1 MGLMSPDLRVVLFG
15 YGLAGRVFH
24 SPLISA
30 TPGLRIT
37 GIVTADE
44 ERRAQALQDH
54 PGIRLFATSEEALA
68 KIDEF
73 DLAVIAGANVT
84 HFPLAMASVAN
95 GWSVVVDK
103 PLAPSAERAQ
113 EILEAAEAAG
123 VQVHP
128 FQNRRWDS
136 DFLTLRA
143 LVENEPIGTPH
154 RFESRIERLRISPR
168 GSWRESAD
176 PADLGGVLLDFG
188 AHLVDQAI
196 ELLGPIV
203 EVRAWARSVRYAGL
217 APDDMAITAF
227 HENGAVSEL
236 IGSQAAAFGE
246 PRYTLFATRG
256 GVRVVGSDT
265 QEAALRAG
273 ISANSADWGVEAAD
287 FTATVVTPNESEE
300 LISREVALV
309 RGRWN
314 EYYPSVR
321 DSILGHGLPP
331 VPVTDVV
338 ANMRVLDAAAQS
350 ARTGETARLSPP
362 AAHE

>member
-1 MGLMSPDLRVVLFG
+1 MSPDLRVLLFG

-30 TPGLRIT
+30 TPGMRIT
-37 GIVTADE
+37 GIVTGND
-44 ERRAQALQDH
+44 ERRAQALADH
-54 PGIRLFATSEEALA
+54 PGVRLFATSDEALA
-68 KIDEF
+68 ARDDF

-84 HFPLAMASVAN
+84 HFPLSRASIAN
-95 GWSVVVDK
+95 GWHVVVDK
-103 PLAPSAERAQ
+103 PLAPTAARAQ
-113 EILEAAEAAG
+113 EILDMADAAG

-143 LVENEPIGTPH
+143 LVDSEPIGIPH
-154 RFESRIERLRISPR
+154 RFESRIERLRIAPR

-196 ELLGPIV
+196 ELLGPISA
-203 EVRAWARSVRYAGL
+203 VRAWARSVRYPGL

-227 HENGAVSEL
+227 HASGAVSEL
-236 IGSQAAAFGE
+236 IGSQAAAFGQ

-256 GVRVVGSDT
+256 GVRISDSDT

-273 ISANSADWGVEAAD
+273 VSANSPGWGLESSD
-287 FTATVVTPNESEE
+287 FTATVVTPDESEE
-300 LISREVALV
+300 LSSREVALV

-314 EYYPSVR
+314 EYYPAVR
-321 DSILGHGLPP
+321 DSILGQGQPP
-331 VPVTDVV
+331 VPGPDVV
-338 ANMRVLDAAAQS
+338 ANMRVLDAAAQAAQS
-350 ARTGETARLSPP
+350 GDTVVLSPP
-362 AAHE
+362 AAHA

>member
-1 MGLMSPDLRVVLFG
+1 MTTDLRVLLFG

-24 SPLISA
+24 SPLISS
-30 TPGLRIT
+30 TPGLRIA
-37 GIVTADE
+37 GIVTANE
-44 ERRAQALQDH
+44 ERRAQALADH
-54 PGIRLFATSEEALA
+54 PGVRLFVTAEDALA
-68 KIDEF
+68 EVSNV

-84 HFPLAMASVAN
+84 HFPLAMASIAN

-103 PLAPSAERAQ
+103 PLAPTAALAH
-113 EILEAAEAAG
+113 EILDAAALAG

-136 DFLTLRA
+136 DFLTLQA
-143 LVENEPIGTPH
+143 LVESEPIGTPH

-227 HENGAVSEL
+227 HEGGAVSEL

-256 GVRVVGSDT
+256 GVRIVGSDT

-273 ISANSADWGVEAAD
+273 IRADSADWGIEAAD
-287 FTATVVTPNESEE
+287 FTATVITPDESDE
-300 LISREVALV
+300 LISREVALAP
-309 RGRWN
+309 GRWN
-314 EYYPSVR
+314 EYYPAVR
-321 DSILGHGLPP
+321 DSIRGTGIAP
-331 VPVTDVV
+331 VPVSDVV
-338 ANMRVLDAAAQS
+338 SNMRVLDAAAES
-350 ARTGETARLSPP
+350 ARTGETVRLNP
-362 AAHE
+362 AAGHA

>member
-1 MGLMSPDLRVVLFG
+1 MAPDLRVLLFG
-15 YGLAGRVFH
+15 YGLAGCVFH
-24 SPLISA
+24 SPLIST
-30 TPGLRIT
+30 TPGLRIF
-37 GIVTADE
+37 GIVTGNQ
-44 ERRAQALQDH
+44 ERRSQALADH
-54 PGIRLFATSEEALA
+54 PGVQLFSTAEEALA
-68 KIDEF
+68 EAEDV

-84 HFPLAMASVAN
+84 HLPLALASIAH
-95 GWSVVVDK
+95 GWNVVVDK
-103 PLAPSAERAQ
+103 PLAPTAIDAQ
-113 EILEAAEAAG
+113 EILDAAAAAG

-143 LVENEPIGTPH
+143 LAQTEPIGTPH
-154 RFESRIERLRISPR
+154 RFESRIERLRIAPR

-203 EVRAWARSVRYAGL
+203 EVRAWARSVRYPGL

-227 HENGAVSEL
+227 HESGAVSEL

-246 PRYTLFATRG
+246 PRYTLLATRG
-256 GVRVVGSDT
+256 GVRILGSDT

-273 ISANSADWGVEAAD
+273 ISANSVEWGIEAGSL
-287 FTATVVTPNESEE
+287 TATVVTPGADDT
-300 LISREVALV
+300 LTSREVPLV

-314 EYYPSVR
+314 EYYPAVR
-321 DSILGHGLPP
+321 DSILGSGEPP
-331 VPVTDVV
+331 VPGSDVV
-338 ANMRVLDAAAQS
+338 ANMRVLDAAAES
-350 ARTGETARLSPP
+350 ARTGETVSLGSP
-362 AAHE
+362 AAHA

>member
-1 MGLMSPDLRVVLFG
+1 MTTELRVLLFG

-30 TPGLRIT
+30 TPGLRII
-37 GIVTADE
+37 GIVTGNAD
-44 ERRAQALQDH
+44 RRSQALADH
-54 PGIRLFATSEEALA
+54 PDVQLYSTAEEALA
-68 KIDEF
+68 QASDV

-84 HFPLAMASVAN
+84 HLPLAMASIAH
-95 GWSVVVDK
+95 GWNVVVDK
-103 PLAPSAERAQ
+103 PLAPTALDAQ
-113 EILEAAEAAG
+113 EILDAAQSAG

-136 DFLTLRA
+136 DFLTLQELART
-143 LVENEPIGTPH
+143 EPIGTPH
-154 RFESRIERLRISPR
+154 RFESRIERLRIAPR

-176 PADLGGVLLDFG
+176 PAELGGVLLDFG

-203 EVRAWARSVRYAGL
+203 EVRAWARSVRYPGL

-227 HENGAVSEL
+227 HESGAISEL

-256 GVRVVGSDT
+256 GVRIVGSDT

-273 ISANSADWGVEAAD
+273 ISANSAEWGIEDAA
-287 FTATVVTPNESEE
+287 FTASVVTPDSHDE
-300 LISREVALV
+300 LTSREVSLV

-314 EYYPSVR
+314 EYYPAVR
-321 DSILGHGLPP
+321 DSILGSGKPP
-331 VPVTDVV
+331 VPSSDVV
-338 ANMRVLDAAAQS
+338 ANMQVLDAAAES
-350 ARTGETARLSPP
+350 ARTGETVRLAWP
-362 AAHE
+362 AGHA

>member
-1 MGLMSPDLRVVLFG
+1 MTTDLRVLLFG

-30 TPGLRIT
+30 TPGLHIS
-37 GIVTADE
+37 GIVTANE
-44 ERRAQALQDH
+44 ERRAQALANH
-54 PGIRLFATSEEALA
+54 PGVRLFSTAEEALA
-68 KIDEF
+68 EVSEF

-84 HFPLAMASVAN
+84 HFPLAMASIAN

-103 PLAPSAERAQ
+103 PLAPTAALAQ
-113 EILEAAEAAG
+113 EILDSAALAG

-136 DFLTLRA
+136 DFLTLQA

-154 RFESRIERLRISPR
+154 RFESRIERLRIAPR

-196 ELLGPIV
+196 ELLGPIT

-227 HENGAVSEL
+227 HESGAVSEL

-256 GVRVVGSDT
+256 GVRIVGSDT

-273 ISANSADWGVEAAD
+273 IRADSADWGIEATD
-287 FTATVVTPNESEE
+287 FTATVITPDESEE
-300 LISREVALV
+300 LISREVSLKP
-309 RGRWN
+309 GRWN
-314 EYYPSVR
+314 EYYSAVR
-321 DSILGHGLPP
+321 DSIRGTGIAP
-331 VPVTDVV
+331 VPVSDIVS
-338 ANMRVLDAAAQS
+338 NMRVLDAAADS
-350 ARTGETARLSPP
+350 ARTGETVRLKP
-362 AAHE
+362 AAAHA

>member
-1 MGLMSPDLRVVLFG
+1 MATDLRVLLFG

-30 TPGLRIT
+30 TAGMTIT
-37 GIVTADE
+37 GIVTGNE
-44 ERRAQALQDH
+44 ERRSQALADH
-54 PGIRLFATSEEALA
+54 PDARIFSTAEETLA
-68 KIDEF
+68 EVDEF

-84 HFPLAMASVAN
+84 HYPLAMAAIAN
-95 GWSVVVDK
+95 GWCVVVDK
-103 PLAPSAERAQ
+103 PLAPTAAAAQ
-113 EILEAAEAAG
+113 EILDAATAAG

-143 LVENEPIGTPH
+143 LAETEPIGTPH
-154 RFESRIERLRISPR
+154 RFESRIERLRIAPR

-196 ELLGPIV
+196 ELLGPITAV
-203 EVRAWARSVRYAGL
+203 QAWARSVRYPGL

-227 HENGAVSEL
+227 HESGAISEL

-246 PRYTLFATRG
+246 PRYTLLATRG
-256 GVRVVGSDT
+256 GVRITGSDT
-265 QEAALRAG
+265 QEAALRARITANAAEWG
-273 ISANSADWGVEAAD
+273 IEAAD
-287 FTATVVTPNESEE
+287 FTATVVTPDAAGE
-300 LISREVALV
+300 LTSREVALV

-314 EYYPSVR
+314 EYYPAVR
-321 DSILGHGLPP
+321 DSILGSGQPP
-331 VPVTDVV
+331 VPGADVV
-338 ANMRVLDAAAQS
+338 ANMQVLDAAAES
-350 ARTGETARLSPP
+350 ARTGETVRLNSP
-362 AAHE
+362 AAHV

>member
-1 MGLMSPDLRVVLFG
+1 MTPELRVLLFG

-30 TPGLRIT
+30 TPGMRIT
-37 GIVTADE
+37 GIVTGND
-44 ERRAQALQDH
+44 ERREQALADH
-54 PGIRLFATSEEALA
+54 PDARIFATSDEALA
-68 KIDEF
+68 EPESF
-73 DLAVIAGANVT
+73 DLAIVAGANIT
-84 HFPLAMASVAN
+84 HFPLAMASIAN

-103 PLAPSAERAQ
+103 PLAPTAEQGQ
-113 EILEAAEAAG
+113 EILDTARQAG

-136 DFLTLRA
+136 DFLTLKA
-143 LVENEPIGTPH
+143 LCEAEPIGTPH
-154 RFESRIERLRISPR
+154 RFESRIERLRIAPR

-196 ELLGPIV
+196 ELLGPISS
-203 EVRAWARSVRYAGL
+203 VRAWARSVRYPGL

-227 HENGAVSEL
+227 HESGAVSEL

-256 GVRVVGSDT
+256 GVRIVGSDT

-273 ISANSADWGVEAAD
+273 VRADSPDWGLESADFV
-287 FTATVVTPNESEE
+287 ATVVTPDAADE
-300 LISREVALV
+300 LVSRDVPLL
-309 RGRWN
+309 RGTWN
-314 EYYPSVR
+314 AYYPAVR
-321 DSILGHGLPP
+321 DSILHNGPAP
-331 VPVTDVV
+331 VPVSDVV
-338 ANMRVLDAAAQS
+338 ANMRVLDAAGLS
-350 ARTGETARLSPP
+350 ARTGETVELTPP

>member
-1 MGLMSPDLRVVLFG
+1 MTSDLRVLLFG

-24 SPLISA
+24 SPLICA
-30 TPGLRIT
+30 TPGLRIA
-37 GIVTADE
+37 GIVTGNE
-44 ERRAQALQDH
+44 ERRSQALADH
-54 PGIRLFATSEEALA
+54 PEARLFSTSEEALA
-68 KIDEF
+68 DAAEF

-84 HFPLAMASVAN
+84 HHPLAMASIGH
-95 GWSVVVDK
+95 GWHVVVDK
-103 PLAPSAERAQ
+103 PLAPNAALAG
-113 EILEAAEAAG
+113 EIAAAAEAAG

-136 DFLTLRA
+136 DFLTLQA
-143 LVENEPIGTPH
+143 LVDSEPIGTPH
-154 RFESRIERLRISPR
+154 RFESRIERLRIAPR

-196 ELLGPIV
+196 ELLGPVV

-227 HENGAVSEL
+227 HESGAVSEL

-256 GVRVVGSDT
+256 GIRISGSDT

-273 ISANSADWGVEAAD
+273 VPADAPEWGLESTD
-287 FTATVVTPNESEE
+287 FTATVVTPDDSEE
-300 LISREVALV
+300 LSSREVALV

-314 EYYPSVR
+314 EYYPAVR
-321 DSILGHGLPP
+321 DSILGTGLAP
-331 VPVTDVV
+331 VPVSDVV
-338 ANMRVLDAAAQS
+338 ANMRVLDAAAES
-350 ARTGETARLSPP
+350 ARTGETFRLSPS

>member
-1 MGLMSPDLRVVLFG
+1 MSSDLRVVLFG

-30 TPGLRIT
+30 TPGMRIT
-37 GIVTADE
+37 GIVTGNE
-44 ERRAQALQDH
+44 ERRAQAREDH
-54 PGIRLFATSEEALA
+54 PDVRLFSTSEEALA
-68 KIDEF
+68 EPDAF
-73 DLAVIAGANVT
+73 DLAVVAGANVT
-84 HFPLAMASVAN
+84 HFPLAMASIAN
-95 GWSVVVDK
+95 GWNVVVDK
-103 PLAPSAERAQ
+103 PLAPTAALAE
-113 EILEAAEAAG
+113 EILDAATAAG

-136 DFLTLRA
+136 DFLTLQA
-143 LVENEPIGTPH
+143 LVASEPIGTPH

-227 HENGAVSEL
+227 HESGAVSEL

-256 GVRVVGSDT
+256 GIRIVGSDT

-273 ISANSADWGVEAAD
+273 VRADSEAWGIEAPD
-287 FTATVVTPNESEE
+287 FTATVVTPDASEE
-300 LISREVALV
+300 LSSREVALV

-321 DSILGHGLPP
+321 DSVLGTGIAP
-331 VPVTDVV
+331 VPVSDVI
-338 ANMRVLDAAAQS
+338 ANMRVLDAAGVS
-350 ARTGETARLSPP
+350 ARTGESVRLSPA
-362 AAHE
+362 AAHG

>member
-1 MGLMSPDLRVVLFG
+1 MTTDLRVLLFG

-30 TPGLRIT
+30 TPGLRIA
-37 GIVTADE
+37 GIVTANE
-44 ERRAQALQDH
+44 ERRAQALADH
-54 PGIRLFATSEEALA
+54 PGVRLFATAEEALA
-68 KIDEF
+68 EVLEF

-84 HFPLAMASVAN
+84 HFPLAMASIAN
-95 GWSVVVDK
+95 GWSLVVDK
-103 PLAPSAERAQ
+103 PLAPTAALAQ
-113 EILEAAEAAG
+113 EILDAATLAG

-136 DFLTLRA
+136 DFLSLQA

-154 RFESRIERLRISPR
+154 RFESRIERLRIAPR

-176 PADLGGVLLDFG
+176 PDDLGGVLLDFG

-217 APDDMAITAF
+217 APDDMSITAF
-227 HENGAVSEL
+227 HESGAVSEL

-256 GVRVVGSDT
+256 GVRIVGSDT

-273 ISANSADWGVEAAD
+273 IRADSADWGVEAAD
-287 FTATVVTPNESEE
+287 FTATVITPDETEE
-300 LISREVALV
+300 LTSREVSLV
-309 RGRWN
+309 SGRWN
-314 EYYPSVR
+314 EYYLAVR
-321 DSILGHGLPP
+321 DSIRGTAVAP
-331 VPVTDVV
+331 VPVSDVV
-338 ANMRVLDAAAQS
+338 SNMRVLDAAAES
-350 ARTGETARLSPP
+350 ARTGETVRLKP
-362 AAHE
+362 AARHA